1 MLPLLLSE
9 ARLLIEMLPGLSAN
23 ISTGFLIFFRVDVY
37 CPLKAMMTTA
47 FSISASS
54 TSCWMTRLSDTLP
67 IKPLTVLGLLPHS
80 GRFFTINYISLFAA
94 AGVRMASNKRQQ
106 VTALLYLDFFDFVRL
121 DDLDVGHRV
130 DQRFP

>member
-54 TSCWMTRLSDTLP
+54 TSCWMTRLSESSQKKL
-67 IKPLTVLGLLPHS
+67 LTVIGSWWTVFHSTPH
-80 GRFFTINYISLFAA
+80 TAA
-94 AGVRMASNKRQQ
+94 AHPKRRDGRSAAS
-106 VTALLYLDFFDFVRL
+106 AD
-121 DDLDVGHRV
+121 RV
-130 DQRFP
+130 LAGF

>member
-23 ISTGFLIFFRVDVY
+23 ISTGFLIFFRVDLY

-54 TSCWMTRLSDTLP
+54 TSCWMTRLSESSQNKTAHRDWLMVGSFLVGEELARLVVLVKI
-67 IKPLTVLGLLPHS
+67 IKILMIMPWQKN
-80 GRFFTINYISLFAA
+80 FSLF
-94 AGVRMASNKRQQ
+94 
-106 VTALLYLDFFDFVRL
+106 
-121 DDLDVGHRV
+121 
-130 DQRFP
+130 